1 MARKEKTKK
10 NSKAG
15 RVFRVLASAV
25 FFLFMVGLITGVAV
39 GGFLYTSTSKVA
51 ASKEPVID
59 LYELKDNTN
68 QTTIVY
74 ATDKNGKQVEYAR
87 LHGEINREWIEIGE
101 LDVVKEAVNQITG
114 RPYICDAYVALE
126 DKRFYDHRGVD
137 WRRLA
142 GVVKNDFTQGAS
154 TITQQLIKNYTG
166 ENGVTVV
173 RKYREIRTA
182 LNMETNFD
190 KKTILESYLN
200 TLYLGRGCYGIK
212 TGAKKYFGKD
222 IEELNLAECAAL
234 AAITKAPNTYDPMRS
249 SEHAA
254 NNRERQLWCM
264 TEMLQQGMITQTQ
277 YDEAK
282 AFKLVFTNSEG
293 YEAKDNAVPIAQQE
307 QINNPYVDYIIETV
321 AADLMK
327 AHGYT
332 RTEAIKKVY
341 NGGLKIYSAVDID
354 IQEILE
360 DVYRRRVTFSGM
372 TGTKENPI
380 NSAMT
385 IMDYEGRVVAIV
397 GQAGKKTDNRTLNRA
412 FQSWRPPGSTI
423 KPISVYGPA
432 IEKNII
438 TWSTL
443 IKNEAFAYAGEMWPK
458 NVDNTLGNGNMET
471 VQYAVQESRNTIAAR
486 VVFNMMKF
494 KPTYESLSENFGF
507 AKLDPVKDAGSLAG
521 LSLGAL
527 TNGFSTLEECAAY
540 ATFGNG
546 GTYYS
551 PYCYTRVTDHKDQPV
566 LELDQV
572 KKRAFSED
580 TAKIM
585 NEMLQTTNLSYYVN
599 GNGSNINKFKR
610 FGKTGTT
617 NDNKDR
623 WFAGGTPHYVAS
635 VWFGYDIPK
644 DLGQMTNPSA
654 AIWTEV
660 FNRIHKNLD
669 PSKKF
674 PTTSKAVTKTYCKYT
689 GNLASDACGS
699 TATGWYRT
707 TNLPKTCAGNCA
719 PAPVTTPVIDIP
731 SFIEQIWPPWLPG
744 GSTTTTSPAAES
756 DNPTSYVT
764 QE

>member
-1 MARKEKTKK
+1 MARKEKSKK
-10 NSKAG
+10 KSTVSRIG
-15 RVFRVLASAV
+15 RALASAV

-59 LYELKDNTN
+59 LYELKENTN

-74 ATDKNGKQVEYAR
+74 AYDKDGNQVEYAR
-87 LHGEINREWIEIGE
+87 LHGEINREWIE
-101 LDVVKEAVNQITG
+101 LDTLNAAPAAVNKLTG
-114 RPYICDAYVALE
+114 RSYIADAYVALE

-190 KKTILESYLN
+190 KKTIIESYLN

-212 TGAKKYFGKD
+212 TGAKKYFGKEV
-222 IEELNLAECAAL
+222 EELNIAECAAL
-234 AAITKAPNTYDPMRS
+234 ASITKAPNTYDPMRHP
-249 SEHAA
+249 EA
-254 NNRERQLWCM
+254 NRERQLWCM
-264 TEMLQQGMITQTQ
+264 TEMLNQGMITQAQ

-282 AFKLVFTNSEG
+282 AYKLVFTNSED
-293 YEAKDNAVPIAQQE
+293 YEAKENAVPIAQQE
-307 QINNPYVDYIIETV
+307 QINNPYVDFIIETV

-327 AHGYT
+327 EHGYT
-332 RTEAIKKVY
+332 RTEAIRRVY
-341 NGGLKIYSAVDID
+341 NGGLKIYSAVDIE
-354 IQEILE
+354 IQEVLE
-360 DVYRRRVTFSGM
+360 DVYRRRVTFSKM

-423 KPISVYGPA
+423 KPLSVYGPA

-438 TWSTL
+438 TWSTML
-443 IKNEAFAYAGEMWPK
+443 KNEAFPYAGKMWPN
-458 NVDNTLGNGNMET
+458 NVDGTQGNGAMET
-471 VQYAVQESRNTIAAR
+471 VQFAVQESRNTIAAR
-486 VVFNMMKF
+486 VVYDKMKF
-494 KPTYESLSENFGF
+494 KPTYEALSENFGF
-507 AKLDPVKDAGSLAG
+507 TKLDDVRDAGSLAG
-521 LSLGAL
+521 LSLGGL

-540 ATFGNG
+540 AVFGNG

-566 LELDQV
+566 LELNQT
-572 KKRAFSED
+572 KKTAFSED

-585 NEMLQTTNLSYYVN
+585 NEMLQTTNLSYYIN
-599 GNGSNINKFKR
+599 GNGGNITKFKR

-669 PSKKF
+669 TSKKF
-674 PTTSKAVTKTYCKYT
+674 PTTKKAVTKTYCKFT
-689 GNLASDACGS
+689 GDLAGDGCTS

-707 TNLPKTCAGNCA
+707 SNLPKTCAGNCA
-719 PAPVTTPVIDIP
+719 PALEIP
-731 SFIEQIWPPWLPG
+731 EITFPSIGDLIPFWPQR
-744 GSTTTTSPAAES
+744 TETATEPAVDE
-756 DNPTSYVT
+756 NPTSFVV
-764 QE
+764 QN